1 MIRPWLTQP
10 FRFKYGCRHPIAAA
24 ERIRMQLQQKMTA
37 VDARAVAL
45 DMTMLL
51 AYALLSG
58 VVVSV
63 LVAVPVVLLSANAS

>member
-1 MIRPWLTQP
+1 
-10 FRFKYGCRHPIAAA
+10 
-24 ERIRMQLQQKMTA
+24 MQLQQKMTA